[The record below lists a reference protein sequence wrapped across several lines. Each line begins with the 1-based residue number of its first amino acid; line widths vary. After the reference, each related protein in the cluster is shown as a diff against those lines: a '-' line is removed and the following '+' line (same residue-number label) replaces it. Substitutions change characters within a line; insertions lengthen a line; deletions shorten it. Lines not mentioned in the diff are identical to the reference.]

1 MQVVSVRGDFFRD
14 IERLESKFTETI
26 SEAVQTL
33 LSEFHDAPG
42 GYQGPKLD
50 DDLVILLQEK
60 ETLLRVS
67 LVHWVMDSGDTKL
80 LFQFY

>member
-33 LSEFHDAPG
+33 LSEFHHVPG
-42 GYQGPKLD
+42 CYRQGPKLD

-60 ETLLRVS
+60 QTFLPVS
-67 LVHWVMDSGDTKL
+67 LVH
-80 LFQFY
+80 

>member
-1 MQVVSVRGDFFRD
+1 MGEFFTE
-14 IERLESKFTETI
+14 IEDLEGKFTETI
-26 SEAVQTL
+26 QKEVQTL

-60 ETLLRVS
+60 ETLLQVSRVYRIC
-67 LVHWVMDSGDTKL
+67 TI
-80 LFQFY
+80 